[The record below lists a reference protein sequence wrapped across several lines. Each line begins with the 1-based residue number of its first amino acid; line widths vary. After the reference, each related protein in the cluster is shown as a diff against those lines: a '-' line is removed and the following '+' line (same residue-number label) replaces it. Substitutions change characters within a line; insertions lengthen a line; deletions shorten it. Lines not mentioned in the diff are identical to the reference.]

1 MAWSGGLEQE
11 AGARRERTYGANN
24 GGVEESEEGH
34 EGDATEEDGKF
45 EAFDR
50 LERCAVVD
58 AGRGRTER
66 FLLGGVG
73 IRNGHGALAGKAC
86 TS

>member
-1 MAWSGGLEQE
+1 MAWYGWSEQE
-11 AGARRERTYGANN
+11 AEARSEWTYGANN
-24 GGVEESEEGH
+24 SGVEESEEGH

-66 FLLGGVG
+66 FLLGGIG
-73 IRNGHGALAGKAC
+73 IRNGHGAVAGKAC